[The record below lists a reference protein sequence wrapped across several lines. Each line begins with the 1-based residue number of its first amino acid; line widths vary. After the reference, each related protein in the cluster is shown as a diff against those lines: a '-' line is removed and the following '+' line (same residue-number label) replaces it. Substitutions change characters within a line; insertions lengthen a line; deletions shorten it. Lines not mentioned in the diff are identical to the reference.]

1 MGRFTFNTTKITIIK
16 KENARLFSHIP
27 QAVTTP
33 IHVFVVAFVLF
44 NPSSAV
50 KFTGRA
56 TVFIINSDIRMAQI
70 ESIIKTIFERSEK
83 EKVS

>member
-1 MGRFTFNTTKITIIK
+1 
-16 KENARLFSHIP
+16 
-27 QAVTTP
+27 
-33 IHVFVVAFVLF
+33 VAFVLF

-70 ESIIKTIFERSEK
+70 ESIIKTIFERLEK